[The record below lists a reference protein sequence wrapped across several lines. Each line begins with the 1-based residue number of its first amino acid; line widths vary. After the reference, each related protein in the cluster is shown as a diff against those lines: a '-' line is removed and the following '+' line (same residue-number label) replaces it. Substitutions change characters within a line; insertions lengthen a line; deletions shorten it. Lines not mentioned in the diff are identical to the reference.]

1 MIFRRM
7 SKKLIVSLFIF
18 SVTIPYAATVMH
30 IFMHSHDHSHE
41 THHSYFEGIHQ
52 AEEECTLCYLLTNPL
67 NNFIFPFVSILIIL
81 FYNSLIVSKK
91 LNFRFSNQFIIHLR
105 GPPGFSF

>member
-1 MIFRRM
+1 MIFRGM

-18 SVTIPYAATVMH
+18 SVTIPYMATVMH

-41 THHSYFEGIHQ
+41 THHSYFEVIHQ
-52 AEEECTLCYLLTNPL
+52 AEEECTLCSLLSNPL

-81 FYNSLIVSKK
+81 FYNNRIVSKK
-91 LNFRFSNQFIIHLR
+91 LNFRFSTQFIIHLR
-105 GPPGFSF
+105 GPPSFSF

>member
-18 SVTIPYAATVMH
+18 SVTIPYMATVMH

-81 FYNSLIVSKK
+81 F
-91 LNFRFSNQFIIHLR
+91 
-105 GPPGFSF
+105 